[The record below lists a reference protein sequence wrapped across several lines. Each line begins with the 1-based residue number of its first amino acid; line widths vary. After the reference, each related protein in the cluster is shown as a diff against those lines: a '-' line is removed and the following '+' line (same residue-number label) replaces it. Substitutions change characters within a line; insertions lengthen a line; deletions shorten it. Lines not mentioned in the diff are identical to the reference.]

1 MSENEKVSPAELVE
15 KVDSKIEQV
24 KTRSLDLSFNELLD
38 MYENKEFEIDPD
50 YQRLFRWSE
59 EKESRFI
66 ESLIL
71 EMPIPPIYVV
81 EKEEGIYE
89 LMDGLQRISSYL
101 HFRGALEV
109 KEDQDKLLRLSGCD
123 IVKELNG
130 YTFEELPRVLQ
141 IKLKRNFIRVEVI
154 RKGSDQRLRYYMFKR
169 LNTGGE
175 LLSEQEIR
183 NCTIRLLDNKFN
195 DFIINLSQDTH
206 FENCISHLSE
216 EKKEQKVDQ
225 EYVLKFFAFKNWRD
239 AYKKNVAPFLT
250 EYMEKVSDPTQEASK
265 HFNFGE
271 EEEAFRTTFAVL
283 DKALGENIFDRINQH
298 NNFVS
303 SLTPTHFDSITIGIQ
318 PLISRL
324 NPNDEEQMNKLGEIL
339 KELKKDKDFIGAT
352 AGGGKNTISYLNQ
365 RISLVEEKVGG
376 MLDGQ

>member
-1 MSENEKVSPAELVE
+1 MSEEGKVSPAELIE
-15 KVDSKIEQV
+15 KVDSKIELV
-24 KTRSLDLSFNELLD
+24 RTRSLDLSFNELLD
-38 MYENKEFEIDPD
+38 MYNNNEFEIDPD

-81 EKEEGIYE
+81 EKQEGIYE

-109 KEDQDKLLRLSGCD
+109 KEDRDKYLRLSGCD

-130 YTFEELPRVLQ
+130 YTFEELPKVLQ
-141 IKLKRNFIRVEVI
+141 IKLKRNFIRVEII

-206 FENCISHLSE
+206 FQNCISHLSE

-225 EYVLKFFAFKNWRD
+225 EYVLKYFAFKNSRD
-239 AYKKNVAPFLT
+239 QYKKNITPFLT
-250 EYMEKVSDPTQEASK
+250 EYMEKVSDPTQEGGIK
-265 HFNFGE
+265 FNFE
-271 EEEAFRTTFAVL
+271 EEEIVFRSTFAVL
-283 DKALGENIFDRINQH
+283 DKALGENAFDRVNQ
-298 NNFVS
+298 NGNFVS
-303 SLTPTHFDSITIGIQ
+303 SLSPTHYDSITIGIQ
-318 PLISRL
+318 TLIPKL
-324 NPNDEEQMNKLGEIL
+324 HPEDTEQMNNLGELL
-339 KELKKDKDFIGAT
+339 KDLKKDKDFIGVT
-352 AGGGKNTISYLNQ
+352 AGGGKNTVNYLNN
-365 RISLVEEKVGG
+365 RISLVREKVGG
-376 MLDGQ
+376 MLNGQ